1 MRRIALALASAAL
14 FGSGCVVS
22 SSSNPPPDAGTVD
35 FSWRFIRTLASG
47 TTATPYSCA
56 LGTIDTVQVDFPSGS
71 LSLPCHDPAGDGG
84 AVTGLPPGTQSA
96 TLTAFRSGHALY
108 NAQVNVTVVANQVT
122 SAQVDLY
129 GIPDDL
135 DIYAIF
141 RNRFDTGGWSTC
153 ANALVA
159 SLTYSLVDLAG
170 TVVASGSVSCTDPA
184 GVSFRNASALDRDN
198 YAIRMLG
205 YETGATL
212 EAFDSATTAVA
223 PTCSGQP
230 FNHYGANVG
239 SNAIDVFLYDVSQNT
254 TVCP

>member
-22 SSSNPPPDAGTVD
+22 SSSNPQGETVD
-35 FSWRFIRTLASG
+35 FSWRFIRTLATG
-47 TTATPYSCA
+47 ATATPYSCA
-56 LGTIDTVQVDFPSGS
+56 LAGIDTVQVDFPSGS
-71 LSLPCHDPAGDGG
+71 VSLPCHDPAGDGG
-84 AVTGLPPGTQSA
+84 AVTGLPAGTQ
-96 TLTAFRSGHALY
+96 TVTVTAFRSGHAIY
-108 NAQVNVTVVANQVT
+108 QAQKNVNVVAGQVT

-141 RNRFDTGGWSTC
+141 RNRFDTGGYSTC

-159 SLTYSLVDLAG
+159 SLTYSLVDFAG

-205 YETGATL
+205 YESGATV
-212 EAFDSATTAVA
+212 EAFDSATTAVT

-239 SNAIDVFLYDVSQNT
+239 LNAIDVLLYDVSLNT
-254 TVCP
+254 TLCP